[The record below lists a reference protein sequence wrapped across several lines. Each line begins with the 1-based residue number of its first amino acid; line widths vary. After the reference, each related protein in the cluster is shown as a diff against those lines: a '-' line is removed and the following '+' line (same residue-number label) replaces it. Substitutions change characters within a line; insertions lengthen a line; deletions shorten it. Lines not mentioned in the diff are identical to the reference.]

1 MKYFGMRLLNWL
13 TPALLA
19 AALIATGAATITA
32 QSVNS
37 SVQGTVADGSGAVV
51 PSATVELINT
61 RTGVQFKTQSDA
73 SGNYSFPAV
82 QPGVYSLSVSKQG
95 FATYNL
101 TQFSVVVGLHATENV
116 QLGVASAAQSVT
128 VEANGM
134 ANLLQTQSNDLGTVI
149 GPQSVAQLPLNGRNF
164 LQLGLLSGTTQS
176 NAGPSNNTASQ
187 TGHPQLS
194 INVAGNEPDFTM
206 YLVNGIQT
214 TGSRAD
220 NTSLNLSISAIDQFE
235 VHYGFFMPDLA
246 TSPGIIDV
254 VTKGGTNHIH
264 GEAFEYVR
272 NNQMEA
278 RDWFSPL
285 ANGPY
290 HQNQFGADAGGPI
303 LHNKLFYF
311 GDYEGYRQIQHS
323 FVGALTP
330 TQDMFNGNFGAL
342 STPIYDPTSYNAATG
357 QRQQFQ
363 GNVIPPN
370 RINPI
375 SKNLLAYYLPG
386 ATTSTNGSNI
396 GGNPLNT
403 LYSDQVTGRIDYSV
417 NDANQIFAQ
426 GSWLNSP
433 ASNAGLFVG
442 QATTYPMDTE
452 FVALGW
458 NSVLS
463 PEKVNSL
470 NLGVVRDAVFDQ
482 GETISGIQNQLG
494 ITGTADPNGV
504 PAVNIT
510 GYASFG
516 NSTGLLGD
524 VDNSYQ
530 IHDSYNWLHGN
541 HQIKMGASL
550 NYIRS
555 VQSSSNLNA
564 RGILTFNPTYSTQTK
579 SAGGGK
585 VAPVAGTG
593 NAFADFL
600 LGDPASA
607 HAQGMPPTHVRW
619 TEFEPYIQDNWKL
632 SKTLNASF
640 ALAWYITTP
649 PNPSDQANRNLIHGF
664 DFNAGL
670 ETFAA
675 LGTANPHVFD
685 ATLDDFAPRLGI
697 TWQPPIKNTVVRAG
711 WGMYYTTPMEFG
723 LQYAVVSQIITVNNQ
738 VSNAS
743 NQPQPTYVLGTNVL
757 PPVTVGKIT
766 AAQVPSISGAILYE
780 ASNSRTPSIPQWN
793 FDIQHTFGSSYLL
806 DVAYIG
812 NEGHNL
818 AKLFNP
824 FDCSVPGQQIC
835 DTATEPFYPKYSYM
849 QEMST
854 IGYSTY
860 HGLLVKFQRQ
870 FSNGLS
876 VLGNYTWSKAISNSD
891 ASNNGTLSQDR
902 SCMRCD
908 KGMAPINVPQSLV
921 VSAVWDLPVGH
932 KRHFGANMNRILNGA
947 VGDWSVDAIGTMQRG
962 NPFTVTAPNHVAWPA
977 DQIRGDRY
985 CNGRNQLQNKSLR
998 SNGRYWFN
1006 PSCFVDP
1013 ATDANNTGQQWFFGN
1028 SGFDIL
1034 TGPGVDNWDM
1044 GIHKTFPIHEAMN
1057 FALRGEFFN
1066 AWNHASFANP
1076 NSGLGSG
1083 NFGTVTST
1091 QHAPRE
1097 IQIGGTLSF

>member
-1 MKYFGMRLLNWL
+1 MKFFEMRPWNCLIALFV
-13 TPALLA
+13 ALLM
-19 AALIATGAATITA
+19 ATGAATMTA

-37 SVQGTVADGSGAVV
+37 SVQGTVADASGAVV
-51 PSATVELINT
+51 PGATVELMNT

-82 QPGVYSLSVSKQG
+82 QPGVYSLSISKQG

-101 TQFSVVVGLHATENV
+101 TQFSVVVGLHATENAE
-116 QLGVASAAQSVT
+116 LGIASAAQSVT
-128 VEANGM
+128 VQANGM

-176 NAGPSNNTASQ
+176 NAGPSNNTVSQ

-220 NTSLNLSISAIDQFE
+220 NTSLNLSVSAIDQFE
-235 VHYGFFMPDLA
+235 VHYGFFMPDMA

-254 VTKGGTNHIH
+254 VTKSGTNHIH

-285 ANGPY
+285 PIGPY

-330 TQDMFNGNFGAL
+330 TQAMFNGDFSAL
-342 STPIYDPTSYNAATG
+342 STPIYDPTTYNSTTG
-357 QRQQFQ
+357 QRQQFP
-363 GNVIPPN
+363 GNVIPPG
-370 RINPI
+370 RINSV
-375 SKNLLAYYLPG
+375 SKKLLAYYLPG
-386 ATTSTNGSNI
+386 ATSSTNGSNI
-396 GGNPLNT
+396 GGNPLTT
-403 LYSDQVTGRIDYSV
+403 LYSDQVTGRTDYSV

-426 GSWLNSP
+426 GSWLKSP
-433 ASNAGLFVG
+433 ATKAGLFIG
-442 QATTYPMDTE
+442 QSITYPMDTE

-458 NSVLS
+458 NWTLS

-470 NLGVVRDAVFDQ
+470 SLGVVRDSVFDQ
-482 GETISGIQNQLG
+482 GETLSGIQSQLG

-504 PAVNIT
+504 PSVNIT
-510 GYASFG
+510 GYAGFG

-524 VDNSYQ
+524 IDNSYQ
-530 IHDSYNWLHGN
+530 IHDSFNWLHGN

-564 RGILTFNPTYSTQTK
+564 RGILAFNPTYSTQTK
-579 SAGGGK
+579 PAGAGK
-585 VAPVAGTG
+585 VSPVAGTG

-600 LGDPASA
+600 LGDPANA
-607 HAQGMPPTHVRW
+607 HAQGMPPAHVRW
-619 TEFEPYIQDNWKL
+619 TEFEPYIQDSWKI
-632 SKTLNASF
+632 SKTLNASL
-640 ALAWYITTP
+640 ALAWYATTP
-649 PNPSDQANRNLIHGF
+649 PNPSDATNRNLIHGF

-670 ETFAA
+670 VTFAA
-675 LGTANPHVFD
+675 LGTANPHVYD
-685 ATLDDFAPRLGI
+685 ITLDDVAPRVGL
-697 TWQPPIKNTVVRAG
+697 TWQPPIKNTVVREG

-738 VSNAS
+738 VTNAS
-743 NQPQPTYVLGTNVL
+743 NQPQPTYVLGTNIL
-757 PPVTVGKIT
+757 PPVTVGQIT

-780 ASNSRTPSIPQWN
+780 ASNSRSPSIPQWN
-793 FDIQHTFGSSYLL
+793 LDVQHTFGASYLL

-812 NEGHNL
+812 NEGHHL

-824 FDCSVPGQQIC
+824 FDCSTPGLQTC
-835 DTATEPFYPKYSYM
+835 NTATEPFYGKYSYM

-854 IGYSTY
+854 IGYSSY
-860 HGLLVKFQRQ
+860 NALLVKFQRQ

-876 VLGNYTWSKAISNSD
+876 ILGNYTWGKAISNSN
-891 ASNNGTLSQDR
+891 ASNNGTLSQNR
-902 SCMRCD
+902 SCLRCD
-908 KGMAPINVPQSLV
+908 KGMAPMNVPQSLV

-932 KRHFGANMNRILNGA
+932 GRRFGANMNRVLNGA
-947 VGDWSVDAIGTMQRG
+947 VGGWSVNAIATMQQG

-977 DQIRGDRY
+977 DQIRADRY
-985 CNGRNQLQNKSLR
+985 CNGRKQLQSKNLR
-998 SNGRYWFN
+998 TNGRYWFN
-1006 PSCFVDP
+1006 TSCFVDP
-1013 ATDANNTGQQWFFGN
+1013 ATDPNNSGPQWYFGN

-1034 TGPGVDNWDM
+1034 TGPGTDNWDM
-1044 GIHKTFPIHEAMN
+1044 GIHKTFPIHETMN

-1076 NSGLGSG
+1076 NSGIGSS

-1091 QHAPRE
+1091 RHDPRE